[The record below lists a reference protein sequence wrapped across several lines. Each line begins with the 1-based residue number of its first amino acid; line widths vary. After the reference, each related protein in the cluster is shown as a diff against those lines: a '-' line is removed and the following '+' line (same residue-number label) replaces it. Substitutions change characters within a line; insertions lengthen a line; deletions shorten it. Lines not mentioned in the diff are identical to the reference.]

1 MASYKILDPE
11 SSVLFQG
18 GRAGLPPGEIML
30 QRSRRGGAS
39 LRSPLE
45 NMVHSLC
52 TAESLASLCI

>member
-1 MASYKILDPE
+1 MASYKIFDPE

-18 GRAGLPPGEIML
+18 GRAGLLNDEIML

-45 NMVHSLC
+45 NTVHSLC
-52 TAESLASLCI
+52 TAEKV